1 MHINPKTDALLVID
15 IQNDFIPGGALA
27 VSGGDEIIPG
37 VVALAEQFSTIVLS
51 QDWHPRGHKSFA
63 STHGAEPF
71 SQIKMPYGDQTL
83 WPDHCVQGTPGAQ
96 FHPDLIDVV
105 NRATMV
111 IRKGMNPDIDSYS
124 AFFENDKTTSTGLA
138 GYLRDKG
145 ITRVFCVGLAY
156 DFCVGF
162 SALDAKRAG
171 FEAVVVRNLA
181 RAIAAPVGDT
191 TTEKIMDQQLKQ
203 AGVVVIPDVAIARHA
218 GKMNYRAR

>member
-1 MHINPKTDALLVID
+1 MNINPETDALLVID

-27 VSGGDEIIPG
+27 VSGGDEILPG
-37 VVALAEQFSTIVLS
+37 VAALAEQFSAIVLS
-51 QDWHPRGHKSFA
+51 QDWHPQGHKSFA
-63 STHGAEPF
+63 STHGANPF
-71 SQIKMPYGDQTL
+71 SRIQMPYGDQTL
-83 WPDHCVQGTPGAQ
+83 WPDHCVQGTHGAQ
-96 FHPDLIDVV
+96 FHPDLIDVA
-105 NRATMV
+105 NKAAMV

-191 TTEKIMDQQLKQ
+191 TTEEVMDQQLEQ
-203 AGVVVIPDVAIARHA
+203 AGVVVIPDVAVAKHT
-218 GKMNYRAR
+218 GKTSYKA